1 MGENKIIG
9 SMLAVTRRTQR
20 ALKATS
26 IPVLAL
32 LLALALVAVVNTAM
46 PAPALALGTVAPLDA
61 WPATPQMTGTTGN
74 PANVDFAILAGTS
87 RLLVVLVCDYDY
99 GGSSG
104 QTFAATYGGKTL
116 TQAFQQNTKGQQT
129 WIGYLKETDIAS
141 RTGDAVTVTITGT
154 HTQVRGYIAS
164 YSGVDQS
171 APVTASSGVYIDN
184 LDNQPIG
191 GPLTVNAGGYGIYG
205 WSGTSGKTRAGDTE
219 TYDEHSD
226 VNNVGVGQFNYGVA
240 SLDFA
245 TTGTT
250 NPSVDW
256 SSNNSVSVSF
266 ITLNPD
272 STYPLPSTTAISPST
287 KTVGDAGFSLTV
299 NGTNFVSGASVV
311 RLNGADRATTFVSST
326 QLTATILASDLTTPG
341 GKSITVFTSAPGGGT
356 SNAQTLTVKAVP
368 TITWA
373 NPADIVY
380 GTTLSSMQLCATA
393 SVPGTFVYSPDLGA
407 LLPAGDGQTLHV
419 DFTPTDTANYGN
431 ASEDVTIDVN
441 KAVLTISANDLDKSY
456 GTELTFAGTDFT
468 IDGLINGDT
477 VTGVTLTSAGAA
489 ASAAVDGSPYVIVP
503 SAAVGTGLGN
513 YDITYVN
520 GSLTVNK
527 ASIGLS
533 LSSSVSESSHGRAV
547 TFTATVTGAKGT
559 GTVTFQDGESTM
571 GSSTLSN
578 GAATYTIS
586 TLSIGSHSITA
597 VYSGDANFAGSTSSA
612 VDLTVNK
619 ASVGLSLISSA
630 STSTQGHSVT
640 LTATVTSAGAT
651 GTVTFID
658 GETTLASSTLI
669 DGTASYTTSTL
680 STGSH
685 SITAIYSGDANF
697 AGSTSSAIDL
707 TMKSAAGLNWA
718 LIGGLIAGAA
728 LVCLFLL
735 LLILSRRRKHPSD
748 TNASSALSEV
758 TAGAAGKNHSDADP
772 VLTNPTSSA
781 SLAAEDASPDYMALA
796 TVEDVGTYSIQLE
809 RELEKSLTKVK
820 KSMEATIQ
828 AVCFTVETRDPYVAG
843 HQKRVSQLACTIAKE
858 MGLTPWQIDGVRV
871 AGMLHD
877 IGKITVPTEILS
889 KPGKLSKIE
898 ISMIKDHPKVAFD
911 ILKNIEFDWPIARIV
926 VQHHERMDGS
936 GYPYGIPGKD
946 ILLEARILAVADVVE
961 AMSSDRPYRPARGV
975 EEALAELARGYGIL
989 YDPDVVVACK
999 KVINERGFKIELNSS
1014 PS

>member
-380 GTTLSSMQLCATA
+380 GTTLSSMQLCAAA

-503 SAAVGTGLGN
+503 SAVVGTGLGN

-547 TFTATVTGAKGT
+547 TFTATVTGARGT

-578 GAATYTIS
+578 GAATYTI
-586 TLSIGSHSITA
+586 
-597 VYSGDANFAGSTSSA
+597 
-612 VDLTVNK
+612 
-619 ASVGLSLISSA
+619 
-630 STSTQGHSVT
+630 
-640 LTATVTSAGAT
+640 
-651 GTVTFID
+651 
-658 GETTLASSTLI
+658 
-669 DGTASYTTSTL
+669 STL